1 MRLRVGGNRVALEQ
15 AKARKGAAWRKSK
28 AMHANMN
35 GRVQLKDLKGSSYM
49 KLGFYRRVPLDSE
62 KYIIVNLSD
71 KRPTKAKQKAQNFE
85 FRKMADRYK
94 SRDLNE
100 SQMNLLDATGL
111 ESQMHDVTKENILED
126 S

>member
-1 MRLRVGGNRVALEQ
+1 MAHEQ
-15 AKARKGAAWRKSK
+15 AKARKGAAWRKSR

-49 KLGFYRRVPLDSE
+49 ALAFYRRVPLDSE
-62 KYIIVNLSD
+62 KMIIFNLSD
-71 KRPTKAKQKAQNFE
+71 KRTTKTKLKAKNFE

-94 SRDLNE
+94 SKDLNE

-111 ESQMHDVTKENILED
+111 ESQMPDVTKQSNPDD